1 MAEYIGTALI
11 TGAAH
16 RIGRAL
22 TLDLARHGWR
32 IGVHY
37 RSSQAEAERLA
48 EEIITS
54 GGAAAAFHADLNDIA
69 ALRAL
74 PGKCAD
80 KVGAA
85 SLLINNASLFEDDEL
100 QTASPESWDAHMACN
115 VRAPVFLTQAFALL
129 APQNSS
135 VINII
140 DQRVLKPSP
149 EFFSYSASKA
159 ALWAVTRTMAQALA
173 PRIRVNAIGPGPVM
187 PSIHQ
192 TPDDFENECQSTLLK
207 RGVEPD
213 EIAAAVRFILNSPS
227 MTGQLIALDS
237 GQHLS

>member
-1 MAEYIGTALI
+1 MAEDSGTALI

-16 RIGRAL
+16 RIGRAIAL
-22 TLDLARHGWR
+22 HLASHGWR

-37 RSSQAEAERLA
+37 RSSQAEAKRLVDH
-48 EEIITS
+48 IQTS
-54 GGAAAAFHADLNDIA
+54 GGSAAAIYADLSDIGA
-69 ALRAL
+69 VQTL

-80 KVGAA
+80 QLGTAN
-85 SLLINNASLFEDDEL
+85 LLINNASLFEDDKL
-100 QTASPESWDAHMACN
+100 QTASLESWDAHMACN

-129 APQNSS
+129 APHNSC
-135 VINII
+135 VVNII

-173 PRIRVNAIGPGPVM
+173 PRIRVNAIGPGPVL

-192 TPDDFENECQSTLLK
+192 TPEDFADECESTLLK
-207 RGVEPD
+207 RGVEAT
-213 EIAAAVRFILNSPS
+213 EIAAAVRFILDSPS
-227 MTGQLIALDS
+227 MTGQLIALDA